1 LPAKFRPLGGEKL
14 EAAKKEFAGLEQEGI
29 IRRSNR
35 QWASPLHMVQ
45 KPDGSWRPCGD
56 FRRLNLVTAAD
67 KYPVPNML
75 DLTSRLAGATVFS
88 KLDMKK
94 GYHQIPVN
102 PADVPKTAIITPF
115 GLFEFLRMPFGLKN
129 AGMTFQRFMDQLF
142 APFGFAFV
150 YLDDILIASPDEATH
165 LVHLQQVLEVLQQNG
180 LVLNK
185 GKCQFFQPAV
195 DYLGHAI
202 SAAGVSPLPSGVAAI
217 SE

>member
-1 LPAKFRPLGGEKL
+1 MPAKFRPLGGEKL
-14 EAAKKEFAGLEQEGI
+14 EAAKKEFAALEREGI
-29 IRRSNR
+29 IRRSNS

-45 KPDGSWRPCGD
+45 KPDGTWRPCGD

-150 YLDDILIASPDEATH
+150 YLDNILIASPDEATH
-165 LVHLQQVLEVLQQNG
+165 LSLIH
-180 LVLNK
+180 
-185 GKCQFFQPAV
+185 
-195 DYLGHAI
+195 I
-202 SAAGVSPLPSGVAAI
+202 
-217 SE
+217 